1 MKSFKKVIL
10 TGVLALGPI
19 IGASAV
25 SAAPYTVNENDTL
38 STISQKFGIDLN
50 ALLRSNLQISNPNVI
65 CPGMSLNIPN
75 MGQGSGK
82 GFIPG
87 FTFKPVPGTNNG
99 SGADQGADNGADQ
112 GADQGADNG
121 ADQGA
126 DQGADNGADQGADQ
140 GADNGADQGAGS
152 GAEAGAG
159 NNAGGGSQA
168 GGSGS
173 EQQAG
178 DTAKSEFAAQV
189 VNLVNQERAKAGLQ
203 PLTTDDKLAG
213 MALDKAKDM
222 HDNKYFDHNSPTYGS
237 PFDMMKSYGIQY
249 SYAGENIAMGQRTP
263 EEVMNGWMNSEGHRQ
278 NILNPNFN
286 KIGVAY
292 YNGYWVQEFIKN

>member
-1 MKSFKKVIL
+1 L

-25 SAAPYTVNENDTL
+25 SAAPYTVKESDTL

-50 ALLRSNLQISNPNVI
+50 ALLRSNLQIANPNVI

-75 MGQGSGK
+75 IGQDAGQA
-82 GFIPG
+82 FVPG
-87 FTFKPVPGTNNG
+87 FTFKPAPGTNNG
-99 SGADQGADNGADQ
+99 SGADQSAGQGADNGAGQ

-121 ADQGA
+121 AG
-126 DQGADNGADQGADQ
+126 
-140 GADNGADQGAGS
+140 QGAGS

-159 NNAGGGSQA
+159 SNTGGGNQA

-178 DTAKSEFAAQV
+178 NTAQSEFAAQV

-203 PLTTDDKLAG
+203 PLATDDKLAG
-213 MALDKAKDM
+213 MAMDKAKDM
-222 HDNKYFDHNSPTYGS
+222 HDNQYFDHQSPTYGS
-237 PFDMMKSYGIQY
+237 PFDMMRSYGIQY